1 MMIYNLIMKLQNLWR
16 YKVSEN
22 KHKKRKFL
30 KPIETAVIALLATS
44 PSFAGTVSA
53 DSTHKNPIV
62 QTSTITKNNEG
73 SVVTPDP
80 LLIKKSDAHFST
92 ASHYSHRSH
101 SSHYSHRSH
110 YSHYSSSF

>member
-1 MMIYNLIMKLQNLWR
+1 MWR
-16 YKVSEN
+16 YKMSEN

-44 PSFAGTVSA
+44 PSFAGTVDANSA
-53 DSTHKNPIV
+53 FKNPIV
-62 QTSTITKNNEG
+62 QTSAITKNSG
-73 SVVTPDP
+73 AAVATPDP

-101 SSHYSHRSH
+101 SSHSSHSSH
-110 YSHYSSSF
+110 YSHYSSSY

>member
-1 MMIYNLIMKLQNLWR
+1 MSKD
-16 YKVSEN
+16 

-30 KPIETAVIALLATS
+30 KPVETAVIALLATS
-44 PSFAGTVSA
+44 PSFAGTVDSDSA
-53 DSTHKNPIV
+53 YKHPVV
-62 QTSTITKNNEG
+62 QTSTITKNSG
-73 SVVTPDP
+73 AAIAAPDP

-101 SSHYSHRSH
+101 SSHSSHSSH